1 MLVSIRINCGAFC
14 EHQCALM
21 ELKKIRLPNAP
32 PVTPEDKHELALL
45 ALGSKCP
52 PKDFFC
58 YFKSNELSS
67 ATIESNA
74 FKMPVEQE
82 TDNNANSTNEGQRIK
97 AKPITNSKREAI
109 LNELKR
115 IEMLLK

>member
-1 MLVSIRINCGAFC
+1 
-14 EHQCALM
+14 M

-45 ALGSKCP
+45 TLGSKCP
-52 PKDFFC
+52 PKNFFR

-74 FKMPVEQE
+74 FEMPVEQE
-82 TDNNANSTNEGQRIK
+82 TDNNASSTNEEQMIK
-97 AKPITNSKREAI
+97 AENQ
-109 LNELKR
+109 
-115 IEMLLK
+115 